1 MAGIWTLLSRHI
13 YFALFL
19 VFLASIHASRLVP
32 GNGMTLWPVLLVL
45 PLLFGLFVLSFWLRT
60 LSRGFRMA
68 LFLLLIA
75 AGGFAYSTY
84 VRQLASSSPLV
95 IFEGED
101 VEAIGLVDTVPRLSE
116 NGISFFMRVTEMST
130 SKVVLRERR
139 GLGRVYVYVRGG
151 RDLPVSY
158 QYRIRLRGQFQRAA
172 ESRNRGG
179 FSMRAYLEPFGVTHE
194 IVAPAETFIEQAEP
208 EGAWARFLYHL
219 RKELTD
225 RASAALNS
233 PQREVFLG
241 LLIGDSVIYFPREL
255 KETFRAA
262 GLTHLLVVSG
272 SQVSLL
278 FLLVSLLFLR
288 MESPLTPA
296 GRIINIL
303 KYSAIFTVIM
313 TYAVLT
319 GFEPSIRRAFV
330 ISILVLI
337 AHYLYYET
345 EGLNLLGQAGII
357 LLLIKPYEAFSVSF
371 QLTFAAT
378 LGLILALKV
387 FYPHFGRFHRRWRG
401 ILAVLAGTAGAQLM
415 VFPLLIYYFNQF
427 SPWGLLSNLVAI
439 PLASLVVLLG
449 VAFYLLGYIPILG
462 AGVILCIRLLV
473 SALHY
478 WAGLFSWLP
487 GADLH
492 FVPLSG
498 WTVVLLMTII
508 MLAFAAFGWGQSR
521 TEKLSALLHLS
532 LILLVLTIC
541 AVVYSRALPQYR
553 VLYTSYGAASALVDR
568 DRSATLFVCLPP
580 TAERQASLLS
590 NAYWLLVHEGAS
602 GISTLVILEGEPVEG
617 LWSSAPFTPGV
628 MLNSANG
635 EVLAAGNAAVSSRLD
650 SVAGADGSLSL
661 WMVSLSRQARVFIP
675 PVAQMQ
681 QRLASTSAPDGIL
694 GEIRIMV
701 LPGYAARG
709 KLSAVRSFLES
720 NDLHTI
726 VLQGRGE
733 VPGSLQHYSSRV
745 VLLTQQEMRGIAFSA
760 RGEVMP

>member
-1 MAGIWTLLSRHI
+1 MAGVWTLLSRHL

-19 VFLASIHASRLVP
+19 VLLASIHASRLLP
-32 GNGMTLWPVLLVL
+32 ANGTSLWPVLLAL
-45 PLLFGLFVLSFWLRT
+45 PLLLGLFVLSFWLRT
-60 LSRGFRMA
+60 IRRGFRTA
-68 LFLLLIA
+68 LLLLLIA

-101 VEAIGLVDTVPRLSE
+101 VEAIGTVDAVPRLSE
-116 NGISFFMRVTEMST
+116 NGMSFFVRVMEMST

-139 GLGRVYVYVRGG
+139 GLGRIYVYVQGG
-151 RDLPVSY
+151 RDLPLSY
-158 QYRIRLRGQFQRAA
+158 QYRIRLRGHFQRAA
-172 ESRNRGG
+172 ETRNRGG

-194 IVAPAETFIEQAEP
+194 IIAPADTFIEQAEP

-219 RKELTD
+219 RKELTE
-225 RASAALNS
+225 RASAALDS
-233 PQREVFLG
+233 PEREVFLG

-296 GRIINIL
+296 GRIVNIL

-427 SPWGLLSNLVAI
+427 SPWGLLSNLIAI
-439 PLASLVVLLG
+439 PLASLIVLLG
-449 VAFYLLGYIPILG
+449 VAFYLLGYIPVLG
-462 AGVILCIRLLV
+462 AGVILSIRLFV

-492 FVPLSG
+492 FVPLNG
-498 WTVVLLMTII
+498 WTVVLLMALIL
-508 MLAFAAFGWGQSR
+508 LAFAAFGWGRSR
-521 TEKLSALLHLS
+521 AEKLTAMLHLS
-532 LILLVLTIC
+532 LVLLVLAVC
-541 AVVYSRALPQYR
+541 SVVYSLTLPQYR
-553 VLYTSYGAASALVDR
+553 VFYTSYGAASALVDC

-590 NAYWLLVHEGAS
+590 NAFWLLVHEGAS
-602 GISTLVILEGEPVEG
+602 GVGTVVILDGEAAEG
-617 LWSSAPFTPGV
+617 LWNSTPFTPRV
-628 MLNSANG
+628 VLDSANG
-635 EVLAAGNAAVSSRLD
+635 GVLAGGNSVVSSRLD
-650 SVAGADGSLSL
+650 SVAGADGSLSI
-661 WMVSLSRQARVFIP
+661 WAVDLSRQARVFIP
-675 PVAQMQ
+675 PVSLMR
-681 QRLASTSAPDGIL
+681 QRLVTTSAVDGYLDETRIL
-694 GEIRIMV
+694 V
-701 LPGYAARG
+701 LPGFAARSN
-709 KLSAVRSFLES
+709 LSAVRSFLER
-720 NDLHTI
+720 NGLHAV

-733 VPGSLQHYSSRV
+733 VPESLQHYSPRV
-745 VLLTQQEMRGIAFSA
+745 KLLTQQEVREIAFSA
-760 RGEVMP
+760 SGEVIP